1 MDTSLLILRN
11 PSVALAPA
19 EDGYLA
25 YDIQSSQLHRLN
37 AAAALII
44 ELCDGTH
51 TANDIIAQVSTFIP
65 GEDAEAG
72 CKAWIDSALE
82 SGLLKAIEPGQPIPE
97 RPALEEFTALA
108 K

>member
-1 MDTSLLILRN
+1 MDTGVLILRN

-51 TANDIIAQVSTFIP
+51 TANDIIAQVSRFIP

-72 CKAWIDSALE
+72 RKAWIGSVVG
-82 SGLLKAIEPGQPIPE
+82 SGLVKAFERGTPIAE
-97 RPALEEFTALA
+97 LRAIG
-108 K
+108 